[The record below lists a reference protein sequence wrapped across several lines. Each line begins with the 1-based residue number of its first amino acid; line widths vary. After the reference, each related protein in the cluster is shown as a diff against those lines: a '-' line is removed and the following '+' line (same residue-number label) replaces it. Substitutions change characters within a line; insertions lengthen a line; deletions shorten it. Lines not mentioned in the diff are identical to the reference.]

1 MIGRKE
7 GLNMNVTE
15 LKRDYPA
22 LRTVIAVSKTRTI
35 EEIKGL
41 IDKGY
46 RDFGENKAQELNDK
60 ALYLKDVVWHFIGHL
75 QTNKVKDVVS
85 IASYIHSVD
94 SIKLLR
100 MIEKEAK
107 KINKKIY
114 ILMQVNLAE
123 EATKSGMHRSDI
135 DAFLLESNKCEY
147 AVLCGIMVIG
157 PQTLDNEA
165 IRRIFKEAKQLQVQI
180 QKNIPGFQECSMGMS
195 QDYQIALEEGASMLR
210 IGTLLFGPR

>member
-1 MIGRKE
+1 
-7 GLNMNVTE
+7 MNVTE
-15 LKRDYPA
+15 LKRIYPA
-22 LRTVIAVSKTRTI
+22 LQTVIAVSKTRTI

-41 IDKGY
+41 MDEGY
-46 RDFGENKAQELNDK
+46 RDFGENKAQELKDK
-60 ALYLKDVVWHFIGHL
+60 APYLKDAVWHFIGHL
-75 QTNKVKDVVS
+75 QTNKIKDVVS

-94 SIKLLR
+94 SIRLLW

-107 KINKKIY
+107 KMNRRIK

-123 EATKSGMHRSDI
+123 EATKSGMQKRDI
-135 DAFLLESNKCEY
+135 DAFLLEAMKCEY
-147 AVLCGIMVIG
+147 AQLCGIMVIG
-157 PQTLDNEA
+157 PQTQDNEE
-165 IRRIFKEAKQLQVQI
+165 IRRIFKEAKQLQVRI